1 MPAKTT
7 TTLRERFNISKWA
20 IQHRVLTIAIWLA
33 IAVAGLFAY
42 TSLEYAL
49 FPDITFPVVVI
60 NASGDYDTALATED
74 QLAEPIEAQLGDL
87 PGLDN
92 IQASIY
98 PGRTVIRVL
107 FNVGV
112 DLTEASQAVRDR
124 LDQLQLANSA
134 EIEVIPL
141 NLNESAAISYALRPN
156 PNPGPNPGPNTTL
169 DAIARLS
176 RQQLIPQ
183 LEQLPGV
190 LRVDLLGDANL
201 PQGDRPEIL
210 DDDITLN
217 APTLIRFAAD
227 NALALQVI
235 KQGDANTLDVV
246 SQVETTI
253 AEWDQDYP
261 DIQFDLAASQ
271 ADFIREA
278 TQATIDTL
286 WVAIILAVI
295 VIFAF
300 LRNLS
305 ATLITALAIP
315 ISLLGTFIV
324 MAIYDF
330 NLETITLLALA
341 LTIGIIVDDAIVEV
355 ENIARHIEDGQPPR
369 QAAIAATNEIGL
381 TVSASTLTIVAVFLP
396 VAFMGGTVGQFFK
409 PFGLTVSA
417 AVLISLLVAR
427 TLSPVLA
434 VYWLKAKPRPDS
446 DRPSSP
452 TPTLLDRLYLP
463 LLRKALTHPWLTLAI
478 AVLSLIAG
486 IALIP
491 LIPKGFIPQL
501 DRGEFNIL
509 YTAPLPEFPNPSDES
524 PSLDFETLQF
534 PDVYPDFDPNTREDF
549 SPDLNP
555 RIRIL
560 NTAQDIAA
568 DLETVVRNH
577 PDVASVYTLIGYR
590 GEPNRGRLTVK
601 LRRDRRQDTASVQQ
615 DLRDRLP
622 QPQGTRISVEDI
634 QFVEIGD
641 SKPLQIALLGDNL
654 GQLNQTAREI
664 TAAIADLPG
673 LIDIETSASDPNEEM
688 TTIRRKSGERV
699 AYVEANLRQGQALGD
714 ATDDVVAIA
723 QPLLP
728 DSVRLDLGGDAQNA
742 ASVFRSFGGTLALSV
757 TCMLLVLILPFGRL
771 LEPLVV
777 GLSLPL
783 AIVGALLALLITQS
797 DFGMISLIGTIF
809 LLGLLDKN
817 ALLLMDYANQLRKA
831 GKPRFEALLE
841 TGTVRFRPI
850 LMTTAST
857 VLGMLPIAIGWGAG
871 SELRQPMAVAIIGG
885 LITSSLLSLVVVPVL
900 YGLLEDGWSKLRQK
914 SN

>member
-1 MPAKTT
+1 MPAKHT

-20 IQHRVLTIAIWLA
+20 IQHRVLTVAIWLA

-42 TSLEYAL
+42 TSLKYAL

-60 NASGDYDTALATED
+60 NASGDQNTALATED
-74 QLAEPIEAQLGDL
+74 QLAEPIEAQLRDL

-98 PGRTVIRVL
+98 PGRTVISVL
-107 FNVGV
+107 FKVGV
-112 DLTEASQAVRDR
+112 NPTPASQAVRDR

-156 PNPGPNPGPNTTL
+156 PNTSPNTSL

-176 RQQLIPQ
+176 RDRLIPQ

-190 LRVDLLGDANL
+190 LRVDLLGDAKL
-201 PQGDRPEIL
+201 PQTDRPEIL

-246 SQVETTI
+246 NQVETTI
-253 AEWDQDYP
+253 TEWGQDYP

-369 QAAIAATNEIGL
+369 EAAIAATNEIGL

-434 VYWLKAKPRPDS
+434 VYWLKAKPRR

-452 TPTLLDRLYLP
+452 SPNLLDRLYLP

-478 AVLSLIAG
+478 AIGSLIAG

-509 YTAPLPEFPNPSDES
+509 YTAPLPEFPNPGDES
-524 PSLDFETLQF
+524 PDFDSTSPQF
-534 PDVYPDFDPNTREDF
+534 PGVYPDFDPNTAEDF
-549 SPDLNP
+549 DLAFNP

-560 NTAQDIAA
+560 NSAQDIAT
-568 DLETVVRNH
+568 DLETVVRDH
-577 PDVASVYTLIGYR
+577 PDVESVYTLIGYR
-590 GEPNRGRLTVK
+590 GEPNRGRITVK

-622 QPQGTRISVEDI
+622 RPQGTRISVEDI

-641 SKPLQIALLGDNL
+641 SKPLQIALLGENL
-654 GQLNQTAREI
+654 VQLNQTAREI
-664 TAAIADLPG
+664 TAAIEDLPG
-673 LIDIETSASDPNEEM
+673 LIDIETSASDPNEEI

-699 AYVEANLRQGQALGD
+699 AYVEANLSQGQALGD

-728 DSVRLDLGGDAQNA
+728 DGVHLDLGGDAQNA

-850 LMTTAST
+850 VMTTAST

-900 YGLLEDGWSKLRQK
+900 YGLLEDGWSKLRRTGK
-914 SN
+914 

>member
-1 MPAKTT
+1 MS
-7 TTLRERFNISKWA
+7 LRERFNISKWA
-20 IQHRVLTIAIWLA
+20 IQHRLLTIAIWLA

-42 TSLEYAL
+42 SSLQYAL
-49 FPDITFPVVVI
+49 FPDITFPVVIV
-60 NASGDYDTALATED
+60 NASGESDDVITTETD
-74 QLAEPIEAQLGDL
+74 LTEPIEAQLWDL
-87 PGLDN
+87 PGLDD
-92 IQASIY
+92 IQSRVY
-98 PGRTVIRVL
+98 PGRTVISVL

-112 DLTEASQAVRDR
+112 DLAPSSDAVRDR
-124 LDQLQLANSA
+124 LDQLQLPNNT
-134 EIEVIPL
+134 ELEVIPL
-141 NLNESAAISYALRPN
+141 NLNESAAISYALRPT
-156 PNPGPNPGPNTTL
+156 PDSDL
-169 DAIARLS
+169 EAIAALS
-176 RQQLIPQ
+176 QNELIPQ

-190 LRVDLLGDANL
+190 LRVDLLGDAEIS
-201 PQGDRPEIL
+201 QDRDPDL
-210 DDDITLN
+210 LADDVHLN
-217 APTLIRFAAD
+217 APTLIRFASE

-246 SQVETTI
+246 RHVETTV
-253 AEWDQDYP
+253 AAWEQDYP
-261 DIQFDLAASQ
+261 QIQFDLAATQ

-286 WVAIILAVI
+286 GFAIILAVI

-300 LRNLS
+300 LRNLW

-324 MAIYDF
+324 MAVYDF

-355 ENIARHIEDGQPPR
+355 ENIARHIDQGQPPR
-369 QAAIAATNEIGL
+369 EAAIAATNEIGL

-396 VAFMGGTVGQFFK
+396 VAFMGGTIGQFFK

-434 VYWLKAKPRPDS
+434 VYWLKPKPQS
-446 DRPSSP
+446 QGDRPQSTAPSF
-452 TPTLLDRLYLP
+452 LDRLYLP
-463 LLRKALTHPWLTLAI
+463 LLRNALTHPWLTLAI
-478 AVLSLIAG
+478 AVLSLVVG

-509 YTAPLPEFPNPSDES
+509 YTAPLPEFPS
-524 PSLDFETLQF
+524 PQDLSPEDADAFGEFEEF
-534 PDVYPDFDPNTREDF
+534 EEFDPGQMEEIDRDRPMTQT
-549 SPDLNP
+549 DLDP
-555 RIRIL
+555 RVFIL
-560 NTAQDIAA
+560 NASQEIAA
-568 DLETVVRNH
+568 DLEAVVRDH
-577 PDVASVYTLIGYR
+577 PDVESVYTLIGYR
-590 GEPNRGRLTVK
+590 GEPNRGRLSVQ
-601 LRRDRRQDTASVQQ
+601 LRGDRQLDTASVQSE
-615 DLRDRLP
+615 LRGRLP
-622 QPQGTRISVEDI
+622 RPEGSRVSVEDI

-641 SKPLQIALLGDNL
+641 SKPLQIALLGDDL
-654 GQLNQTAREI
+654 DQLNQTARNI
-664 TAAIADLPG
+664 ATAIRDLPG
-673 LIDIETSASDPNEEM
+673 LIDIETSADPDGDL
-688 TTIRRKSGERV
+688 TRIRRKSGERV

-714 ATDDVVAIA
+714 ASDDVVAIA
-723 QPLLP
+723 QDLLP
-728 DSVRLDLGGDAQNA
+728 PNIRLDLGGDAQNA

-757 TCMLLVLILPFGRL
+757 ICMLAVLILPFGRL

-783 AIVGALLALLITQS
+783 ALVGALFALLITQS

-841 TGTVRFRPI
+841 TGRVRFRPI

-871 SELRQPMAVAIIGG
+871 AELRQPMAVAIIGG

-900 YGLLEDGWSKLRQK
+900 YGLLEDGWLTLRRGR
-914 SN
+914 S

>member
-1 MPAKTT
+1 MS
-7 TTLRERFNISKWA
+7 LRERFNISKWA
-20 IQHRVLTIAIWLA
+20 IQHRLLTIAIWLA

-42 TSLEYAL
+42 SSLQYAL
-49 FPDITFPVVVI
+49 FPDITFPVVIV
-60 NASGDYDTALATED
+60 NASGESDDVIRTESD
-74 QLAEPIEAQLGDL
+74 LTEPIEAQLWDL
-87 PGLDN
+87 PGLDD
-92 IQASIY
+92 IQSRVY
-98 PGRTVIRVL
+98 PGRTVISVL

-112 DLTEASQAVRDR
+112 DLTSSSDAVRDR
-124 LDQLQLANSA
+124 LNQLELPDNT
-134 EIEVIPL
+134 ELEVIPL
-141 NLNESAAISYALRPN
+141 NLNESAAISYALRPT
-156 PNPGPNPGPNTTL
+156 PDSDL
-169 DAIARLS
+169 EAIAPLTRN
-176 RQQLIPQ
+176 QLIPQ

-190 LRVDLLGDANL
+190 LRVDLLGDA
-201 PQGDRPEIL
+201 EISQDSEPDL
-210 DDDITLN
+210 LTDDVSLN
-217 APTLIRFAAD
+217 APTLIRFASE

-235 KQGDANTLDVV
+235 KEGDANTLDVV
-246 SQVETTI
+246 RQVETTV
-253 AEWDQDYP
+253 ATWDQDYP
-261 DIQFDLAASQ
+261 QLQIDLAATQ

-286 WVAIILAVI
+286 GFAIILAVI

-300 LRNLS
+300 LRNLW

-324 MAIYDF
+324 MAVYDF

-355 ENIARHIEDGQPPR
+355 ENIARHIDQGQPPR
-369 QAAIAATNEIGL
+369 EAAIAATNEIGL

-396 VAFMGGTVGQFFK
+396 VAFMGGTIGQFFK

-434 VYWLKAKPRPDS
+434 VYWLKPKPQPQG
-446 DRPSSP
+446 DRPE
-452 TPTLLDRLYLP
+452 TPNLLDRLYLP
-463 LLRKALTHPWLTLAI
+463 LLRNALGHPWLTLAI
-478 AVLSLIAG
+478 AVLSLVVG

-509 YTAPLPEFPNPSDES
+509 YTAPLPEFPSPSDFFPQEAQALEFQDVDPAQMEDMDGDS
-524 PSLDFETLQF
+524 PMTL
-534 PDVYPDFDPNTREDF
+534 PDSDPRVF
-549 SPDLNP
+549 
-555 RIRIL
+555 IL
-560 NTAQDIAA
+560 NASQEIAA
-568 DLETVVRNH
+568 DLEAVVRDH
-577 PDVASVYTLIGYR
+577 PDVESVYTLIGYR
-590 GEPNRGRLTVK
+590 GEPNRGRLSVQ
-601 LRRDRRQDTASVQQ
+601 LRGDRQLDTASVQSQ
-615 DLRDRLP
+615 LRDRLP
-622 QPQGTRISVEDI
+622 RPDGSRVSVEDI

-641 SKPLQIALLGDNL
+641 SKPLQIALLGDDL
-654 GQLNQTAREI
+654 DQLNQTARTI
-664 TAAIADLPG
+664 ATAINDVPG
-673 LIDIETSASDPNEEM
+673 LIDIETSADPDGDLAS
-688 TTIRRKSGERV
+688 IRRKSGERV

-723 QPLLP
+723 QDLLP
-728 DSVRLDLGGDAQNA
+728 PDIRLDLGGDAQNA

-757 TCMLLVLILPFGRL
+757 TCMLAVLILPFGRL

-783 AIVGALLALLITQS
+783 ALIGALFALLITQS

-831 GKPRFEALLE
+831 GKPRLEALLE
-841 TGTVRFRPI
+841 TGRVRFRPI

-871 SELRQPMAVAIIGG
+871 AELRQPMAVAIIGG

-900 YGLLEDGWSKLRQK
+900 YGLLEDGWSKLRRR
-914 SN
+914 

>member
-1 MPAKTT
+1 MS
-7 TTLRERFNISKWA
+7 LRERFNISKWA
-20 IQHRVLTIAIWLA
+20 IQHRLLTIAIWLA

-42 TSLEYAL
+42 SSLQYAL
-49 FPDITFPVVVI
+49 FPDITFPVVIV
-60 NASGDYDTALATED
+60 NASGDSDDVIRTESD
-74 QLAEPIEAQLGDL
+74 LTEPIEAQLWDL
-87 PGLDN
+87 PGLDD
-92 IQASIY
+92 IQSRVY
-98 PGRTVIRVL
+98 PGRTVISVL

-112 DLTEASQAVRDR
+112 DLTPSSDAVRDR
-124 LDQLQLANSA
+124 LNQLELPDNT
-134 EIEVIPL
+134 ELEVIPL
-141 NLNESAAISYALRPN
+141 NLNESAAISYALRP
-156 PNPGPNPGPNTTL
+156 TSDSDL
-169 DAIARLS
+169 EAIAPLTRN
-176 RQQLIPQ
+176 QLIPQ

-190 LRVDLLGDANL
+190 LRVDLLGDA
-201 PQGDRPEIL
+201 EISQDSEPDL
-210 DDDITLN
+210 LTDDVSLN
-217 APTLIRFAAD
+217 APTLIRFASE

-235 KQGDANTLDVV
+235 KEGDANTLDVV
-246 SQVETTI
+246 RQVETTV
-253 AEWDQDYP
+253 ATWDQDYP
-261 DIQFDLAASQ
+261 QLQIDLAATQ

-286 WVAIILAVI
+286 GFAIILAVI

-300 LRNLS
+300 LRNLW

-315 ISLLGTFIV
+315 ISLLGTFII
-324 MAIYDF
+324 MALYDF

-355 ENIARHIEDGQPPR
+355 ENIARHLDQGQPPR
-369 QAAIAATNEIGL
+369 EAAIAATNEIGL

-396 VAFMGGTVGQFFK
+396 VAFMGGTIGQFFK

-434 VYWLKAKPRPDS
+434 VYWLKPKPQPQG
-446 DRPSSP
+446 DRPQSTAPSF
-452 TPTLLDRLYLP
+452 LDRLYLP
-463 LLRKALTHPWLTLAI
+463 LLRNALTHPWRTLAI
-478 AVLSLIAG
+478 AVLSLVVG

-509 YTAPLPEFPNPSDES
+509 YTAPLPEFPS
-524 PSLDFETLQF
+524 PQDLSPEDADAFGEFEEF
-534 PDVYPDFDPNTREDF
+534 EEFDPGQMEEMD
-549 SPDLNP
+549 PDRPMTQTASDP
-555 RIRIL
+555 RVFIL
-560 NTAQDIAA
+560 NASQEIAA
-568 DLETVVRNH
+568 DLEAVVRDH
-577 PDVASVYTLIGYR
+577 PDVESVYTLIGYR
-590 GEPNRGRLTVK
+590 GEPNRGRLSVQ
-601 LRRDRRQDTASVQQ
+601 LRGDRQLDTASVQSE
-615 DLRDRLP
+615 LRDSLP
-622 QPQGTRISVEDI
+622 RPEGSRVSVEDI

-641 SKPLQIALLGDNL
+641 SKPLQIALLGDDL
-654 GQLNQTAREI
+654 DQLNQTARNI
-664 TAAIADLPG
+664 ATAIRDLPG
-673 LIDIETSASDPNEEM
+673 LIDIETSADPEGDL
-688 TTIRRKSGERV
+688 TSIRRKSGERV

-714 ATDDVVAIA
+714 ASDDVVAIA
-723 QPLLP
+723 QDLLP
-728 DSVRLDLGGDAQNA
+728 PNIRLDLGGDAQNA

-757 TCMLLVLILPFGRL
+757 ICMLAVLILPFGRL

-783 AIVGALLALLITQS
+783 ALVGALFALLITQS

-841 TGTVRFRPI
+841 TGRVRFRPI

-871 SELRQPMAVAIIGG
+871 AELRQPMAVAIIGG

-900 YGLLEDGWSKLRQK
+900 YGLLEDSWSTLRRGR
-914 SN
+914 S

>member
-20 IQHRVLTIAIWLA
+20 IQHRVLTVAIWLA

-42 TSLEYAL
+42 FSLEYAL

-60 NASGDYDTALATED
+60 NASGDQTTALATED
-74 QLAEPIEAQLGDL
+74 QLAEPIEAQLRDL

-98 PGRTVIRVL
+98 PGRTVISVL

-112 DLTEASQAVRDR
+112 DPTPASQAVRDR
-124 LDQLQLANSA
+124 LDQLQLANAA

-156 PNPGPNPGPNTTL
+156 PNPGPNPGPNTNL

-176 RQQLIPQ
+176 RDRLIPQ

-201 PQGDRPEIL
+201 PQTDRPEIL

-246 SQVETTI
+246 NQVETTI

-369 QAAIAATNEIGL
+369 EAAIAATNEIGL

-434 VYWLKAKPRPDS
+434 VYWLNAKPRR

-452 TPTLLDRLYLP
+452 SPNLLDRLYLP
-463 LLRKALTHPWLTLAI
+463 LLRKALTHPWLTLAV
-478 AVLSLIAG
+478 AVGSLIAG

-509 YTAPLPEFPNPSDES
+509 YTAPLPEFPNPGDES
-524 PSLDFETLQF
+524 QSLDFESLQF

-549 SPDLNP
+549 DPALNP
-555 RIRIL
+555 RVRIL
-560 NTAQDIAA
+560 NSAQDIAA
-568 DLETVVRNH
+568 DLETVVRDH
-577 PDVASVYTLIGYR
+577 PDVESVYTLIGYR
-590 GEPNRGRLTVK
+590 GEPNRGRITVK

-641 SKPLQIALLGDNL
+641 SKPLQIGLLGENL
-654 GQLNQTAREI
+654 VQLNQTAREI
-664 TAAIADLPG
+664 TAAIDDLPG
-673 LIDIETSASDPNEEM
+673 LIDIETSASDPNEEI

-714 ATDDVVAIA
+714 ATDEVVAIA
-723 QPLLP
+723 QSLLP
-728 DSVRLDLGGDAQNA
+728 DGVRLDLGGDAQNA

-850 LMTTAST
+850 VMTTAST

-900 YGLLEDGWSKLRQK
+900 YGLLEDGWSKLRRTG
-914 SN
+914 N

>member
-1 MPAKTT
+1 MS
-7 TTLRERFNISKWA
+7 LRERFNISKWA
-20 IQHRVLTIAIWLA
+20 IQHRLLTIAIWLA

-42 TSLEYAL
+42 SSLQYAL
-49 FPDITFPVVVI
+49 FPDITFPVVIV
-60 NASGDYDTALATED
+60 NASGESDDVIRTESD
-74 QLAEPIEAQLGDL
+74 LTEPIEAQLWDL
-87 PGLDN
+87 PGLDD
-92 IQASIY
+92 IQSRVY
-98 PGRTVIRVL
+98 PGRTVISVL

-112 DLTEASQAVRDR
+112 DLTSSSDAVRDR
-124 LDQLQLANSA
+124 LNQLELPDNT
-134 EIEVIPL
+134 ELEVIPL
-141 NLNESAAISYALRPN
+141 NLNESAAISYALRPT
-156 PNPGPNPGPNTTL
+156 PDSDL
-169 DAIARLS
+169 EAIAPLTRN
-176 RQQLIPQ
+176 QLIPQ

-190 LRVDLLGDANL
+190 LRVDLLGDA
-201 PQGDRPEIL
+201 EISQDSEPDL
-210 DDDITLN
+210 LTDDVSLN
-217 APTLIRFAAD
+217 APTLIRFASE

-235 KQGDANTLDVV
+235 KEGDANTLDVV
-246 SQVETTI
+246 RQVETTV
-253 AEWDQDYP
+253 ATWDQDYP
-261 DIQFDLAASQ
+261 QLQIDLAATQ

-286 WVAIILAVI
+286 GFAIILAVI

-300 LRNLS
+300 LRNLW

-324 MAIYDF
+324 MAVYDF

-355 ENIARHIEDGQPPR
+355 ENIARHIDQGQPPR
-369 QAAIAATNEIGL
+369 EAAIAATNEIGL

-396 VAFMGGTVGQFFK
+396 VAFMGGTIGQFFK

-434 VYWLKAKPRPDS
+434 VYWLKPKPQPQG
-446 DRPSSP
+446 DRPE
-452 TPTLLDRLYLP
+452 TPNLLDRLYLP
-463 LLRKALTHPWLTLAI
+463 LLRNALGHPWLTLAI
-478 AVLSLIAG
+478 AVLSLVVG

-509 YTAPLPEFPNPSDES
+509 YTAPLPEFPSPSDFFPQEAQALEFQDVDPAQMEDMDGDS
-524 PSLDFETLQF
+524 PMTL
-534 PDVYPDFDPNTREDF
+534 PDSDPRVF
-549 SPDLNP
+549 
-555 RIRIL
+555 IL
-560 NTAQDIAA
+560 NASQEIAA
-568 DLETVVRNH
+568 DLEAVVRDH
-577 PDVASVYTLIGYR
+577 PDVESVYTLIGYR
-590 GEPNRGRLTVK
+590 GEPNRGRLSVQ
-601 LRRDRRQDTASVQQ
+601 LRGDRQLDTASVQSQ
-615 DLRDRLP
+615 LRDRLP
-622 QPQGTRISVEDI
+622 RPDGSRVSVEDI

-641 SKPLQIALLGDNL
+641 SKPLQIALLGDDL
-654 GQLNQTAREI
+654 DQLNQTARTI
-664 TAAIADLPG
+664 ATAINDVPG
-673 LIDIETSASDPNEEM
+673 LIDIETSADPDSDL
-688 TTIRRKSGERV
+688 TSIRRKSGERV

-723 QPLLP
+723 QDLLP
-728 DSVRLDLGGDAQNA
+728 PDIRLDLGGDAQNA

-757 TCMLLVLILPFGRL
+757 TCMLAVLILPFGRL

-783 AIVGALLALLITQS
+783 ALIGALFALLITQS

-831 GKPRFEALLE
+831 GKPRLEALLE
-841 TGTVRFRPI
+841 TGRVRFRPI

-871 SELRQPMAVAIIGG
+871 AELRQPMAVAIIGG

-900 YGLLEDGWSKLRQK
+900 YGLLEDGWSKLRRR
-914 SN
+914 